1 MRKFIL
7 IFGITM
13 MANIVMLAQ
22 TDLEKLED
30 GKSLMKA
37 YVSPLGYSLGAA
49 LNNGWYNTAK
59 PHHLGGFDVTITA
72 NLVLVPSEAKTF
84 NVDESNGNTF
94 TGGNTTTILG
104 NKTNAEAGYD
114 LNNDGTTEN
123 SENFKMPDGI
133 NIPLLPVPVLQ
144 AGIGLIK
151 NTEIDVRYMPEIES
165 KGVSSKLFGVGLK
178 HDILQWLPI
187 VDKIPVDVSI
197 QAGYTK
203 LSSSFEIKDATGTVA
218 PVQANM
224 DVSATTINLLVS
236 KKLLMLTPYFGVGYN
251 STKTSFNVE
260 GKYKIAGLEIP
271 TEELTSIEL
280 ESNNNLRLNVGFR
293 FQLAIMAI
301 QANYT
306 FSEYPVATVGIG
318 VSVR

>member
-13 MANIVMLAQ
+13 AANIVMLAQ

-84 NVDESNGNTF
+84 NISNSNSNGRTF
-94 TGGNTTTILG
+94 SGGSTSTILG
-104 NKTNAEAGYD
+104 NK
-114 LNNDGTTEN
+114 
-123 SENFKMPDGI
+123 SEEQATSLYGSIDMPDGI

-203 LSSSFEIKDATGTVA
+203 LSSLFEIKDPTSTIN

-260 GKYKIAGLEIP
+260 GKYKIAGLDIP

-293 FQLAIMAI
+293 FQIAIMAI

>member
-1 MRKFIL
+1 MKKFIL

-22 TDLEKLED
+22 TELKD

-94 TGGNTTTILG
+94 KGGNTTTILG
-104 NKTNAEAGYD
+104 NKSEEQATSVY
-114 LNNDGTTEN
+114 GTID
-123 SENFKMPDGI
+123 MPDGI

-144 AGIGLIK
+144 AGVGLIK

-260 GKYKIAGLEIP
+260 GSEGYKIAGYPIP
-271 TEELTSIEL
+271 AEKLTSIEL

-293 FQLAIMAI
+293 FQIAIMAI

>member
-13 MANIVMLAQ
+13 AANIVMLAQ

-84 NVDESNGNTF
+84 NISNSNSNGRTF
-94 TGGNTTTILG
+94 SGGSTSTILG
-104 NKTNAEAGYD
+104 NK
-114 LNNDGTTEN
+114 
-123 SENFKMPDGI
+123 SEEQATSLYGSIDMPDGI

-203 LSSSFEIKDATGTVA
+203 LSSSFEIKDPTSTIN

-260 GKYKIAGLEIP
+260 GSEGYKIAGYPIP
-271 TEELTSIEL
+271 AEKLTSIK
-280 ESNNNLRLNVGFR
+280 
-293 FQLAIMAI
+293 
-301 QANYT
+301 
-306 FSEYPVATVGIG
+306 
-318 VSVR
+318 

>member
-1 MRKFIL
+1 MKKFIL

-22 TDLEKLED
+22 TELED

-84 NVDESNGNTF
+84 NISNSNSNGRTF
-94 TGGNTTTILG
+94 SGGSTSTILG
-104 NKTNAEAGYD
+104 NK
-114 LNNDGTTEN
+114 
-123 SENFKMPDGI
+123 SEEQATSLYGSIDMPDGI

-203 LSSSFEIKDATGTVA
+203 LSSSFEIKDPTSTIN

-260 GKYKIAGLEIP
+260 GDYEIAGLDIP

-293 FQLAIMAI
+293 FQIAIMAI

>member
-22 TDLEKLED
+22 TELKD

-59 PHHLGGFDVTITA
+59 PHQLGGFDVTITA

-84 NVDESNGNTF
+84 NISKSNSNGRTF
-94 TGGNTTTILG
+94 SGGSTSTILG
-104 NKTNAEAGYD
+104 NKSEETATSD
-114 LNNDGTTEN
+114 LNGSGNATFE
-123 SENFKMPDGI
+123 MPDGI

-144 AGIGLIK
+144 AGVGLIK
-151 NTEIDVRYMPEIES
+151 NTEIDVRYMPEIER

-203 LSSSFEIKDATGTVA
+203 LSSSFEIKDPTSTID

-224 DVSATTINLLVS
+224 DVRATTINLLVS

-260 GKYKIAGLEIP
+260 GKYNIAGLDIP
-271 TEELTSIEL
+271 TKELTSIEL

-293 FQLAIMAI
+293 FQIAIMAI

>member
-1 MRKFIL
+1 MKKFIL

-22 TDLEKLED
+22 TELED

-49 LNNGWYNTAK
+49 LNNGWCNTAK

-84 NVDESNGNTF
+84 NISNSNSNGRTF
-94 TGGNTTTILG
+94 SGGSTSTILG
-104 NKTNAEAGYD
+104 NK
-114 LNNDGTTEN
+114 
-123 SENFKMPDGI
+123 SEEQATSLYGSIDMPDGI

-144 AGIGLIK
+144 AGVGLIK
-151 NTEIDVRYMPEIES
+151 NTEIDVRYMPEIER

-203 LSSSFEIKDATGTVA
+203 LSSSFEIKDPTGSID

-224 DVSATTINLLVS
+224 DVTATTINLLVS

-260 GKYKIAGLEIP
+260 GKYKIAGLDIP

-280 ESNNNLRLNVGFR
+280 ESNNNLRVNVGFR
-293 FQLAIMAI
+293 FQIAIMAI